1 LAESPAGAL
10 VESLVHTELN
20 ERNWP
25 RFYDLMQITA
35 PDDIEIETLNVP
47 AGDDW
52 KRLPIITRGL
62 GDEWLNSK
70 RTALARVPSA
80 IMPNTWNVL
89 LNPEHLAAGQIR
101 IIETTRADYDLGSFR
116 NLGFEVQGSVAL
128 TPNLAPR
135 PTPNTARTFLY

>member
-1 LAESPAGAL
+1 
-10 VESLVHTELN
+10 
-20 ERNWP
+20 
-25 RFYDLMQITA
+25 MQITA

-70 RTALARVPSA
+70 RTALTRVPSA

-101 IIETTRADYDLGSFR
+101 IIETTRADYDPRLFQKLG
-116 NLGFEVQGSVAL
+116 V
-128 TPNLAPR
+128 
-135 PTPNTARTFLY
+135 